1 MHHPDIQ
8 PKTPI
13 SNFDRERH
21 PDVLSY
27 EFDEDLVSSLV
38 GMSTKFVRKVLNKR
52 KGNVRVEDILFLLDQ
67 DAFSET
73 FVPRSKIIDYLLST
87 NKKEK
92 QVEVDL
98 NSGQDIFVGCALD
111 LIKQLPSD
119 SINCVVTSTPYW
131 GTRLYDEP
139 QFVQWADGE
148 RCVFGHE
155 QTPEAFIR
163 HSIEVLYHLK
173 RVMKDDASVWWNIMD
188 TYNTRTQIRGNASE
202 ALNAMKGKDKRKW
215 TEHSC
220 RRYSAG
226 HSYLEDGEQCLIPSR
241 ISERASR
248 IGYFVKSTITWK
260 KNGSMPE
267 TVTSR
272 VTRELEVIM
281 HLSLQRTPY
290 FDKNA
295 FNELPTELGGKN
307 SEYESEKVTDVWF
320 FSTASGSK
328 GHGAQFPIALPGRC
342 IALSTKVNDIVLD
355 PFLGGGSTAVAAK
368 QLNRRCIGFEISQK
382 YSDIATKQ
390 IEGVTSQKLLF

>member
-13 SNFDRERH
+13 SIFDREL
-21 PDVLSY
+21 DQDILLY
-27 EFDEDLVSSLV
+27 EFDENLVSALV
-38 GMSTKFVRKVLNKR
+38 GMSTKFLRKVLNKR
-52 KGNVRVEDILFLLDQ
+52 KGAVRLEDILLLLDQ

-73 FVPRSKIIDYLLST
+73 FVPRSKIIQYLRSIY
-87 NKKEK
+87 KKEEE
-92 QVEVDL
+92 VEVDL
-98 NSGQDIFVGCALD
+98 NSGQNIFVGCALD
-111 LIKQLPSD
+111 LIQQLPAK

-148 RCVFGHE
+148 LCVFGHE

-163 HSIEVLYHLK
+163 HSIEILYHLK
-173 RVMKDDASVWWNIMD
+173 RTLKDDASVWWNIMD

-202 ALNAMKGKDKRKW
+202 ALNAMKGNDKRKW
-215 TEHSC
+215 SDHAC

-241 ISERASR
+241 IAERASR
-248 IGYFVKSTITWK
+248 IGYLVKSTITWK

-267 TVTSR
+267 TVASR
-272 VTRELEVIM
+272 VTRELEVII

-295 FNELPTELGGKN
+295 FNELPTVLGGRN
-307 SEYESEKVTDVWF
+307 TGYESEKVTDVWF
-320 FSTASGSK
+320 FSTASGTK
-328 GHGAQFPIALPGRC
+328 GHGAQFPIALPARC
-342 IALSTKVNDIVLD
+342 IALSTKTNDIVLD
-355 PFLGGGSTAVAAK
+355 PFLGGGTTAIAANK
-368 QLNRRCIGFEISQK
+368 LTRRCVGFEISQK
-382 YSDIATKQ
+382 YADIATKQ
-390 IEGVTSQKLLF
+390 IEKITSQKELF